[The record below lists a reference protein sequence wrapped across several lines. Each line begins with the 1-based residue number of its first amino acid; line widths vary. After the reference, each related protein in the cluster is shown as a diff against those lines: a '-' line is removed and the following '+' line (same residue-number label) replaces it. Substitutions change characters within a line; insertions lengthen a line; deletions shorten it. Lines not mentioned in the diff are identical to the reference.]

1 MTVREPSSLIIVRGC
16 VPPADALVE
25 KVLQARSDQAVA
37 GENSIG
43 EQLSG
48 MPVSSH

>member
-16 VPPADALVE
+16 VPPPDAVVE
-25 KVLQARSDQAVA
+25 KVLHAQNQAVA

-43 EQLSG
+43 EQSSG